1 MAGNS
6 YTFAVIVIIGLI
18 ALFLIYWYTTSNTSR
33 KMQHSIPQM
42 MRRETFADGDDEDY
56 DEDGQEDFANNED
69 DEDGQ
74 ENNENGDYNEGD
86 VQGDFSNMKE
96 VVQTNAG
103 GSQMTGKV
111 NTPSKEQLYRMSHAQ
126 NFPPETRKPKNSD
139 LVGQNLQTEYSQNPA
154 LQQLRQAAC
163 FPKEML
169 TPEELKPQDNSSL
182 WAQVNPQGEGSLKGR
197 SFLQAGHHIGINT
210 VGQTLRNANL
220 QLRSEPPN
228 PQVLVSP
235 WNQTTIEPDVNR
247 RPLEIGG
254 CA

>member
-1 MAGNS
+1 MAESNS
-6 YTFAVIVIIGLI
+6 FKFGLIVILGLV
-18 ALFLIYWYTTSNTSR
+18 ALFFIYWFINSRNT
-33 KMQHSIPQM
+33 KILMQESLENQL
-42 MRRETFADGDDEDY
+42 DGVDTLES
-56 DEDGQEDFANNED
+56 F
-69 DEDGQ
+69 
-74 ENNENGDYNEGD
+74 ENNKNSGTLEDR
-86 VQGDFSNMKE
+86 M
-96 VVQTNAG
+96 AR
-103 GSQMTGKV
+103 SQ
-111 NTPSKEQLYRMSHAQ
+111 NY
-126 NFPPETRKPKNSD
+126 PPTTTKPMNSD
-139 LVGQNLQTEYSQNPA
+139 LVGENMQEQLNNNPS

-182 WAQVNPQGEGSLKGR
+182 WAQVNPDGEGSLKGR

-235 WNQTTIEPDVNR
+235 WNQTTIEPDTGR
-247 RPLEIGG
+247 KPLEIGG

>member
-1 MAGNS
+1 MAENNS
-6 YTFAVIVIIGLI
+6 FKFGIIVILGLV
-18 ALFLIYWYTTSNTSR
+18 ALFFIYWFINSRNKKILMQESYDGGNTLES
-33 KMQHSIPQM
+33 
-42 MRRETFADGDDEDY
+42 F
-56 DEDGQEDFANNED
+56 
-69 DEDGQ
+69 
-74 ENNENGDYNEGD
+74 ENNRDSGTLEDKMEH
-86 VQGDFSNMKE
+86 
-96 VVQTNAG
+96 
-103 GSQMTGKV
+103 SQM
-111 NTPSKEQLYRMSHAQ
+111 Y
-126 NFPPETRKPKNSD
+126 PPTTTKPMNDD
-139 LVGQNLQTEYSQNPA
+139 LVGGNMQEQYNNNPS

-182 WAQVNPQGEGSLKGR
+182 WAQVNPEGEGSLKGR

-235 WNQTTIEPDVNR
+235 WNQTTIEPDTGR
-247 RPLEIGG
+247 KPLEIGG

>member
-1 MAGNS
+1 MAENNS
-6 YTFAVIVIIGLI
+6 FKFGIIVILGLV
-18 ALFLIYWYTTSNTSR
+18 ALFFIYWFINSRNSKILMQESMDGGNTLES
-33 KMQHSIPQM
+33 
-42 MRRETFADGDDEDY
+42 F
-56 DEDGQEDFANNED
+56 
-69 DEDGQ
+69 
-74 ENNENGDYNEGD
+74 ENNRDSGTLEDKMIHSQDY
-86 VQGDFSNMKE
+86 
-96 VVQTNAG
+96 
-103 GSQMTGKV
+103 
-111 NTPSKEQLYRMSHAQ
+111 
-126 NFPPETRKPKNSD
+126 PPTTTKPMNDD
-139 LVGQNLQTEYSQNPA
+139 LVGGNIQQQYNDNPS

-182 WAQVNPQGEGSLKGR
+182 WAQVNPDGEGSLKGR

-235 WNQTTIEPDVNR
+235 WNQTTIEPDTGR
-247 RPLEIGG
+247 KPLEIGG

>member
-1 MAGNS
+1 MAEGNS
-6 YTFAVIVIIGLI
+6 YTFAVIVILGLV
-18 ALFLIYWYTTSNTSR
+18 ALFFIYWYSTSR
-33 KMQHSIPQM
+33 GSSNKMYQPSM
-42 MRRETFADGDDEDY
+42 MQENYSNNDNYNDDDDQENFSNGDDDEDHE
-56 DEDGQEDFANNED
+56 DFGNMQEVSNSNEDG
-69 DEDGQ
+69 
-74 ENNENGDYNEGD
+74 
-86 VQGDFSNMKE
+86 VS
-96 VVQTNAG
+96 V
-103 GSQMTGKV
+103 SGKV
-111 NTPSKEQLYRMSHAQ
+111 GSPSKDELYRMAHAQ
-126 NFPPETRKPKNSD
+126 NFPPETKKPMNGD
-139 LVGQNLQTEYSQNPA
+139 LVGQNFQTEYSQNPA
-154 LQQLRQAAC
+154 LQQFRQAAC

-210 VGQTLRNANL
+210 VGQTLRNANM

>member
-1 MAGNS
+1 MAESNS
-6 YTFAVIVIIGLI
+6 FKFGIIVILGLV
-18 ALFLIYWYTTSNTSR
+18 ALFFIYWFINSR
-33 KMQHSIPQM
+33 NSKILMQESM
-42 MRRETFADGDDEDY
+42 DG
-56 DEDGQEDFANNED
+56 
-69 DEDGQ
+69 
-74 ENNENGDYNEGD
+74 GDTLE
-86 VQGDFSNMKE
+86 SLENMKDS
-96 VVQTNAG
+96 
-103 GSQMTGKV
+103 GSL
-111 NTPSKEQLYRMSHAQ
+111 EDRMARSQ
-126 NFPPETRKPKNSD
+126 NYPPTTTKPMNDD
-139 LVGQNLQTEYSQNPA
+139 LVGGDMQQQYNNNPS

-182 WAQVNPQGEGSLKGR
+182 WAQVNPDGEGSLKGR

-235 WNQTTIEPDVNR
+235 WNQTTIEPDTGR
-247 RPLEIGG
+247 KPLEIGG

>member
-1 MAGNS
+1 MAEGNS
-6 YTFAVIVIIGLI
+6 YTFAMIVILGLV
-18 ALFLIYWYTTSNTSR
+18 ALFLIYWFTTSNTSCKR
-33 KMQHSIPQM
+33 MPPRPRM
-42 MRRETFADGDDEDY
+42 MPEH
-56 DEDGQEDFANNED
+56 FANDDDGENYED
-69 DEDGQ
+69 Q
-74 ENNENGDYNEGD
+74 VENFAGDMQQVSNSNEG
-86 VQGDFSNMKE
+86 G
-96 VVQTNAG
+96 VQTT
-103 GSQMTGKV
+103 GSVGA
-111 NTPSKEQLYRMSHAQ
+111 PSKEELYKFSHAQ
-126 NFPPETRKPKNSD
+126 NFPPETKKPMNGD
-139 LVGQNLQTEYSQNPA
+139 LVGQNLQTEYSTNPA

-169 TPEELKPQDNSSL
+169 SPEELKPQDNSSL
-182 WAQVNPQGEGSLKGR
+182 WAQVNPAGEGSLKGR
-197 SFLQAGHHIGINT
+197 SFLQAGHNIGINT